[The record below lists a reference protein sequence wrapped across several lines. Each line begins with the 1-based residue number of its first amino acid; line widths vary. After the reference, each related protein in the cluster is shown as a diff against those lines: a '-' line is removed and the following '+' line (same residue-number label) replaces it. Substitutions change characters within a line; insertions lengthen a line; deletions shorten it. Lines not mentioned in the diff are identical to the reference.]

1 MASARRK
8 RTYSTQLPKRKK
20 PRGAKTVRIPITRE
34 AYDLFVDDIHLARTQ
49 LDQQIVLHPE
59 LFPEAIKYGYKFNGF
74 TEPSKKLDGLRR
86 RRIELTADREG
97 YTIAPS
103 FVMPY
108 MTAYTSDVDKAL
120 LLVCFGV
127 PCWVLTQT
135 FGRNDQYWYRLAVQF
150 GHNSIVGTTVK
161 DPDRLP
167 THLLADEKHT
177 WENGHKRFIAL
188 TIGGSC
194 ILGAAFALDAG
205 TDALTKAYGRF
216 AEEIRNVRPT
226 YRPDSVNLDGWAAT
240 KAAWLVLFPS
250 VYVVLCF
257 LHGFLKIRNRC
268 KHLGV
273 IFQTISTLVWD
284 AYRAKDPESFR
295 VQIDELRQ
303 TAAASV
309 TSAPGLEAILKLCNK
324 STEYAE
330 AYSHP
335 GAYRTST
342 SLDQIMDRIDR
353 IVYANKYFH
362 GHTQSSDDRVRALAL
377 LHNFR
382 PYCPRSKISKVFSS
396 PAHRLNGSVYADNW
410 LENLLVSGSMCGF
423 RQPPQIPLE

>member
-8 RTYSTQLPKRKK
+8 RSYSTQLPTRKK
-20 PRGAKTVRIPITRE
+20 PRGAKTIRVPITQE
-34 AYDLFVDDIHLARTQ
+34 AHDVFMDDTHFARIQ
-49 LDQQIVLHPE
+49 LDYQIALHPE
-59 LFPEAIKYGYKFNGF
+59 LFPEAIKYGYKLNGF
-74 TEPSKKLDGLRR
+74 TEPSKKLDGLQC
-86 RRIELTADREG
+86 RRIKLTSNGEG

-108 MTAYTSDVDKAL
+108 MTAYTSDVAKAL

-127 PCWVLTQT
+127 PCWVLTLI
-135 FGRNDQYWYRLAVQF
+135 FGRNDQYWYRVAVQF
-150 GHNSIVGTTVK
+150 GRNSIVGTTVK
-161 DPDRLP
+161 DPDQLP
-167 THLLADEKHT
+167 THLLGDEKHT

-188 TIGGSC
+188 TIGGYC

-216 AEEIRNVRPT
+216 AEEVRNVLPT
-226 YRPDSVNLDGWAAT
+226 YGADSVNLDGWAAT
-240 KAAWLVLFPS
+240 KAAWLALFPR
-250 VYVVLCF
+250 VYVVPCF
-257 LHGFLKIRNRC
+257 LHAFLKIRNRC

-273 IFQTISTLVWD
+273 TFQLISTLVWD

-295 VQIDELRQ
+295 ARIGELRE
-303 TAAASV
+303 TATASV
-309 TSAPGLEAILKLCNK
+309 NAGPGLEAILKLCNK

-330 AYSHP
+330 AYNHP

-342 SLDQIMDRIDR
+342 YLDQIMDRIDR

-362 GHTQSSDDRVRALAL
+362 GHTQSSDDKVRALAL
-377 LHNFR
+377 LQNFR

-396 PAHRLNGSVYADNW
+396 PAHRLNGFVYAANW
-410 LENLLVSGSMCGF
+410 VENLLVSASMCGL
-423 RQPPQIPLE
+423 RQRPQIPLE